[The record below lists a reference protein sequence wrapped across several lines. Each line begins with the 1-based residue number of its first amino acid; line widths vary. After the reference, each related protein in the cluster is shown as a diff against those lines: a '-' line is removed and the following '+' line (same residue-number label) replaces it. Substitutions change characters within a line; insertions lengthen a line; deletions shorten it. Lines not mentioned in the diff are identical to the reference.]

1 MRYQEIM
8 SLKEELRQLRQS
20 LDILKG
26 LKPTDERLEMIND
39 ITARAKS
46 ITHYIRMKCKQ
57 YGFAA

>member
-20 LDILKG
+20 LDILKC
-26 LKPTDERLEMIND
+26 LEPTDERLEMIND